1 MPSDVRP
8 KPELSDHALFE
19 GNCPDAHRLLLSLG
33 GKTRIVSSECVRH
46 KSTDCDE
53 QQRSVAGGTSHLVC
67 WKQSNLAFLRP
78 AFDA

>member
-33 GKTRIVSSECVRH
+33 GKTSIVSSECVRH

-67 WKQSNLAFLRP
+67 WKQSNLSFLRP
-78 AFDA
+78 A